1 MATNQ
6 SLEEMF
12 SKLKEEIVSK
22 FEEKLEQQLSQI
34 DKLEGKLEKQ
44 ANRINEFEGQI
55 ALQKNM
61 SELLEIKCDSNEQY
75 SRRTS
80 TRIHGSEV
88 PENESIDNVM
98 AVVKFCHEKI
108 NVPFDQDNIGR
119 VHRIGKKY
127 TDENTGKKV
136 QSIIVKFKSWKSR
149 KEFYDARPRNFVN
162 GKKKP
167 GLNFFNVSVDLK
179 RRRYLLLK
187 PVKGI
192 PILVTFTLILIALWV
207 LNLKMDRLNTL
218 TV

>member
-1 MATNQ
+1 
-6 SLEEMF
+6 
-12 SKLKEEIVSK
+12 
-22 FEEKLEQQLSQI
+22 
-34 DKLEGKLEKQ
+34 
-44 ANRINEFEGQI
+44 
-55 ALQKNM
+55 
-61 SELLEIKCDSNEQY
+61 
-75 SRRTS
+75 
-80 TRIHGSEV
+80 
-88 PENESIDNVM
+88 M
-98 AVVKFCHEKI
+98 AVVKSCHEKI
-108 NVPFDQDNIGR
+108 NVPFDQDNIDR
-119 VHRIGKKY
+119 IHRIGKKY

-136 QSIIVKFKSWKSR
+136 QSMIVKFKSWKSR